1 MLYSR
6 KPLFISTSL
15 HIEGNNMNL
24 TEFKQEF
31 QPKILLPSITA
42 GLIAAIVTISM
53 EISLAA
59 LIFSGDLSQFLPG
72 GIGLMLFGAFA
83 MGIVIALTTSLP
95 GMIGV
100 PQDTPAAIVGLIGAA
115 VALAMKGGEPNA
127 VYATVLAA
135 ISITSILTGIFFL
148 LLGRFNAS
156 GFVRYIPY
164 PVVGGF
170 LAGTGW
176 LLSLGAFGVMVSG
189 TLSISNLFST
199 NNLASWVPGAVFAV
213 ALLLILRRSNH
224 FLITPGALILATV
237 LFYGYLLVAG
247 IPVAEAS
254 SRGWLL
260 GPFPSGG
267 LYQPLTPAS
276 FALIDWGAILQNFGK
291 IATILALSVIALL
304 LNASALEVTVKQD
317 IDLNRELQSAG
328 WANLVGGLGGSPVGY
343 QTLGM
348 SSLAHRLGAKSRL
361 ANLISA
367 TLCGLALFFGASVIS
382 FFPKPV
388 LGGMLFYLGLSF
400 LVDWLIDARKSLPL
414 LDYLLVWVI
423 LFIIASVGFLEG
435 IAAGIFIAAALFVI
449 SYSRVSVIKNTLS
462 GSVYHSK
469 VDRPKIHR
477 DILHQHGAEIFI
489 MSLQG
494 FIFFGTIQ
502 GILDKLRARIADHSQ
517 GRLGYIVLDFRR
529 VTHLDSSAVFG
540 ITRLKQVAEANN
552 ILMVWTEVAPAM
564 VKNLERGGLHDA
576 TDDTFII
583 KPTLDEGVEWCENRI
598 LAKQGMNDLT
608 GFIERFEHQLKR
620 VFPGLQDVERLL
632 NYLEKKELREGEML
646 IKQGDEAEEMY
657 FIESGLVTIELELPN
672 GKRMRLRSIRGG
684 ATVGEIGLY
693 LRETRTASVIA
704 SRNSAVYRL
713 TGQAL
718 KEMQEKDPQIAA
730 QFHEWI
736 VRLLAERLTDSNNI
750 IEALME

>member
-1 MLYSR
+1 
-6 KPLFISTSL
+6 
-15 HIEGNNMNL
+15 MNI
-24 TEFKQEF
+24 TEFKKEF
-31 QPKILLPSITA
+31 QPKILLPSLTA

-83 MGIVIALTTSLP
+83 VGIVIALTTSLP

-100 PQDTPAAIVGLIGAA
+100 PQDTPAAIVGLIGASIA
-115 VALAMKGGEPNA
+115 VAMKGAEPNA

-148 LLGRFNAS
+148 LLGRFKAS

-189 TLSISNLFST
+189 GLSITHLFSA
-199 NNLASWVPGAVFAV
+199 NNLVSWAPGAVFAV
-213 ALLLILRRSNH
+213 ALLLILKRSNH
-224 FLITPGALILATV
+224 FLITPGALIVATL
-237 LFYGYLLVAG
+237 LFYGYLLIAG

-267 LYQPLTPAS
+267 LYQPLTPAA
-276 FALIDWGAILQNFGK
+276 FALIDWSAILQNFGK
-291 IATILALSVIALL
+291 IITILALSIIALL

-328 WANLVGGLGGSPVGY
+328 WANLIGGLGGSPVGY

-367 TLCGLALFFGASVIS
+367 SICGLTLFFGASLIS

-388 LGGMLFYLGLSF
+388 LGGMLLYLGLTF
-400 LVDWLIDARKSLPL
+400 LSDWLIDARKSLPL

-423 LFIIASVGFLEG
+423 LFIIATVGFLEG
-435 IAAGIFIAAALFVI
+435 IAAGIFIAAALFVV
-449 SYSRVSVIKNTLS
+449 SYSRVSVIKNTLD
-462 GSVYHSK
+462 GSIYHSK

-477 DILHQHGAEIFI
+477 DILHQRGSEIFI

-517 GRLGYIVLDFRR
+517 GELSYIVLDFRR

-540 ITRLKQVAEANN
+540 ITRLKQVAQANN
-552 ILMVWTEVAPAM
+552 ILMVWTDVKPGM

-598 LAKQGMNDLT
+598 LAKRGMNDLT
-608 GFIERFEHQLKR
+608 GFIERVEHQIKR
-620 VFPGLQDVERLL
+620 VFPGLQDVDRLL
-632 NYLEKKELREGEML
+632 KYLERRELREGEVLM
-646 IKQGDEAEEMY
+646 KQDDPAEEMY

-693 LRETRTASVIA
+693 LGEARTASVIA
-704 SRNSAVYRL
+704 SRHSTVHRL

-718 KEMQEKDPQIAA
+718 KEMHEKDPQIAA
-730 QFHEWI
+730 LFHEWI
-736 VRLLAERLTDSNNI
+736 VRLLAERIADNNRI

>member
-1 MLYSR
+1 
-6 KPLFISTSL
+6 
-15 HIEGNNMNL
+15 MNI
-24 TEFKQEF
+24 TDFKKEF
-31 QPKILLPSITA
+31 QPKILLPSLTA

-72 GIGLMLFGAFA
+72 GIGLMLFGAFVI
-83 MGIVIALTTSLP
+83 GIIVALTTSLP
-95 GMIGV
+95 GTITV
-100 PQDTPAAIVGLIGAA
+100 PQDTPAAIVSLIGAA
-115 VALAMKGGEPNA
+115 IALGMQGAEPNSI
-127 VYATVLAA
+127 YATVLAA

-148 LLGRFNAS
+148 LLGRFKAS

-189 TLSISNLFST
+189 QLSLSQLFT
-199 NNLASWVPGAVFAV
+199 ANNLASWVPGAIFAL

-224 FLITPGALILATV
+224 FLITPGALILATA
-237 LFYGYLLVAG
+237 LFYGYLLLAG
-247 IPVAEAS
+247 ISVDEAS
-254 SRGWLL
+254 ARGWLL

-267 LYQPLTPAS
+267 LYQPLTPSLFAS
-276 FALIDWGAILQNFGK
+276 IDWGTILQNFDK

-328 WANLVGGLGGSPVGY
+328 WANLLGGLGGSTVGY
-343 QTLGM
+343 QTLGL

-367 TLCGLALFFGASVIS
+367 TICGFALFFGASIIS

-388 LGGMLFYLGLSF
+388 LGGMLLYLGLSF
-400 LVDWLIDARKSLPL
+400 LSDWLIDARKSLPL

-435 IAAGIFIAAALFVI
+435 IAAGTFIAAALFVI
-449 SYSRVSVIKNTLS
+449 SYSRVSVIKNTLN
-462 GSVYHSK
+462 GSIYHSK

-477 DILHQHGAEIFI
+477 DILHQNGAEIFI

-494 FIFFGTIQ
+494 FLFFGTIQ
-502 GILDKLRARIADHSQ
+502 GVLDKLRTRIADQSQ
-517 GRLGYIVLDFRR
+517 GRLGYIVLDFHR

-552 ILMVWTEVAPAM
+552 ILMVWTEVKPEI
-564 VKNLERGGLHDA
+564 VRNLELGGLRDEH
-576 TDDTFII
+576 DDTFII

-608 GFIERFEHQLKR
+608 GFIERVEHQIKR
-620 VFPGLQDVERLL
+620 VFPGLQGIDRLL
-632 NYLEKKELREGEML
+632 KYLEKRELHEGEVL
-646 IKQGDEAEEMY
+646 IKQDDPAEEMY
-657 FIESGLVTIELELPN
+657 FVESGLVTIELELPN
-672 GKRMRLRSIRGG
+672 NKRMRLRSIRGG

-693 LRETRTASVIA
+693 LRNTRTASVIA
-704 SRNSAVYRL
+704 SRKSTVYRL

-718 KEMQEKDPQIAA
+718 KEMQEKDPEIAA
-730 QFHEWI
+730 LFHEWI
-736 VRLLAERLTDSNNI
+736 VRLLAERIIDNNRI

>member
-1 MLYSR
+1 
-6 KPLFISTSL
+6 
-15 HIEGNNMNL
+15 MNL
-24 TEFKQEF
+24 TEFKKEF
-31 QPKILLPSITA
+31 QPKILLPSLTA

-83 MGIVIALTTSLP
+83 VGIVISLTTSLP
-95 GMIGV
+95 GVIGV
-100 PQDTPAAIVGLIGAA
+100 PQDTPAAIVSLIGAA
-115 VALAMKGGEPNA
+115 IALSMKGAESNA
-127 VYATVLAA
+127 VFATVIAA
-135 ISITSILTGIFFL
+135 ISITSMLTGVFFL
-148 LLGRFNAS
+148 LLGRFKAS

-189 TLSISNLFST
+189 ELSIPHLFSA
-199 NNLASWVPGAVFAV
+199 NNLASWVPGTIFAV

-224 FLITPGALILATV
+224 FLITPGALIIATG
-237 LFYGYLLVAG
+237 LFYLYLLLAG

-254 SRGWLL
+254 TRGWLL

-267 LYQPLTPAS
+267 LYQPLTPALFS
-276 FALIDWGAILQNFGK
+276 LIDWAAILQNFDK
-291 IATILALSVIALL
+291 ITTILALSVIALL

-328 WANLVGGLGGSPVGY
+328 WANLFGGLGGSTVGY
-343 QTLGM
+343 QTLGL

-367 TLCGLALFFGASVIS
+367 SICGLALFFGASLIS

-388 LGGMLFYLGLSF
+388 LGGMLLYLGLSF
-400 LVDWLIDARKSLPL
+400 LSDWLIDARKSLPL

-435 IAAGIFIAAALFVI
+435 IAAGTFIAAALFVI
-449 SYSRVSVIKNTLS
+449 SYSRVSVIKNTLD
-462 GSVYHSK
+462 GSIYHSK

-477 DILHQHGAEIFI
+477 DILHKNGAEIFI

-494 FIFFGTIQ
+494 FLFFGTIQ
-502 GILDKLRARIADHSQ
+502 GVLDKLRTRIADQSQ
-517 GRLGYIVLDFRR
+517 GRLGYIVLDFHR

-552 ILMVWTEVAPAM
+552 ILMVWTEVKPEI
-564 VKNLERGGLHDA
+564 VRNLELGGLRDEH
-576 TDDTFII
+576 DDTFII

-608 GFIERFEHQLKR
+608 GFIERVEHQIKR
-620 VFPGLQDVERLL
+620 VFPGLQGIDRLL
-632 NYLEKKELREGEML
+632 KYLEKRELKEGEVL
-646 IKQGDEAEEMY
+646 IKQDDPAEEM
-657 FIESGLVTIELELPN
+657 FFVESGLVTIELELPN

-693 LRETRTASVIA
+693 LGNVRTASVIA
-704 SRNSAVYRL
+704 SRNSTVYRL
-713 TGQAL
+713 TGQSL
-718 KEMQEKDPQIAA
+718 KEMQEKDPEIAA
-730 QFHEWI
+730 LFHEWI
-736 VRLLAERLTDSNNI
+736 VRLLAERIIDNNRI